1 MLNKKKARQ
10 SYSSM
15 LATLIKENYLS
26 NDSKEIPLSFIHDEA
41 IKIREKKSNLSADMR
56 EFIKNMAAYDT
67 IKKTQEAQK
76 SVETKPASSIIMAGG
91 TNE

>member
-26 NDSKEIPLSFIHDEA
+26 NDSKEIPLSFIHGEA